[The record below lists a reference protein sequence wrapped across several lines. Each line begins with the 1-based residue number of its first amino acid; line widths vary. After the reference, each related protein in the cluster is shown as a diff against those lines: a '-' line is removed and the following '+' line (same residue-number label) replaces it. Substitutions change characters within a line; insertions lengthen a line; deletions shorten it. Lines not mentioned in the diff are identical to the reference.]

1 MRAAHKRRM
10 PHSEQSKRPKLGK
23 EDGWSPFL
31 KGESMR
37 GLILLIAGAVI
48 IVSPAKADCGDERQV
63 FKPASGK
70 MGFRLELVT
79 EGDSNVGQ
87 ALVYRP
93 FNSSPDT
100 YQLIVEQ
107 KSASGSR
114 YRIIGRAGNL
124 RLEVSADG
132 KATVES
138 NREIPALWR
147 LACS

>member
-1 MRAAHKRRM
+1 MAGIDPLSKGNPMRV
-10 PHSEQSKRPKLGK
+10 
-23 EDGWSPFL
+23 
-31 KGESMR
+31 
-37 GLILLIAGAVI
+37 LILLILGAMT
-48 IVSPAKADCGDERQV
+48 IVSTAKADCGDDRRV

-79 EGDSNVGQ
+79 EADSNVGQ

-93 FNSSPDT
+93 FNSAPDP

-107 KSASGSR
+107 QSASGSR

>member
-1 MRAAHKRRM
+1 VRRTNGACLIRN
-10 PHSEQSKRPKLGK
+10 KVNGLKLDEK
-23 EDGWSPFL
+23 DGSF
-31 KGESMR
+31 ERHVMR
-37 GLILLIAGAVI
+37 GLFLLLAGAVT
-48 IVSPAKADCGDERQV
+48 IVSPAKADCGDDRQV

-70 MGFRLELVT
+70 MGFRLEIVT
-79 EGDSNVGQ
+79 ETDSKVGQ

-93 FNSSPDT
+93 FSSAPDT

-107 KSASGSR
+107 TSPSGSR

>member
-1 MRAAHKRRM
+1 
-10 PHSEQSKRPKLGK
+10 
-23 EDGWSPFL
+23 
-31 KGESMR
+31 MR
-37 GLILLIAGAVI
+37 GLILLIVGAVMT
-48 IVSPAKADCGDERQV
+48 VSPAKADCGDERQV

-79 EGDSNVGQ
+79 EGDSTVGQ

-93 FNSSPDT
+93 FNAAPDT
-100 YQLIVEQ
+100 YQLIIEQ
-107 KSASGSR
+107 KSASGSSR